1 MNIEVALCYFYVNIK
16 KVIMIIKII
25 IIIII
30 IIIITI
36 IIITVT
42 IIMIIII
49 IIKTTLCPGN
59 TSSNTWRQK
68 RKSKTSKSKVY

>member
-30 IIIITI
+30 IITI

-49 IIKTTLCPGN
+49 IINTTLCPGN

>member
-16 KVIMIIKII
+16 KVIMIIK
-25 IIIII
+25 IIII

>member
-30 IIIITI
+30 IITI

-42 IIMIIII
+42 IIMIIIII

>member
-30 IIIITI
+30 TTI

-68 RKSKTSKSKVY
+68 RKSKISKSKVY

>member
-30 IIIITI
+30 ITI

-42 IIMIIII
+42 IIMIIIII